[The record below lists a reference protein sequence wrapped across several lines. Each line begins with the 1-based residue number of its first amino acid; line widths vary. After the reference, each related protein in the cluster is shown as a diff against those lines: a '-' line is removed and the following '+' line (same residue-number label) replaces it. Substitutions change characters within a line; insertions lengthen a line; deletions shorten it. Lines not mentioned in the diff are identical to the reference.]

1 MIYWLS
7 SNFFLPYR
15 RFKKWTPVT
24 HHSTL
29 LRFLLRNRKPPSPRS
44 SFLAEEDKHSQRGG
58 WQLFCFLYTAR
69 YNSFVDLAIFTSGL
83 IPLACCFPMILTR
96 AFNNGAF
103 LKSVTLSTLQRV
115 LPYKPLQFYVSWA
128 NSENEQSISRKIY
141 TARLKTGCKT
151 WLSCSKAG

>member
-7 SNFFLPYR
+7 SNFFLLYR

-24 HHSTL
+24 HHSTRP
-29 LRFLLRNRKPPSPRS
+29 RFLLRNRKPPSPRS

-69 YNSFVDLAIFTSGL
+69 YINSFVDLAIFTSGL
-83 IPLACCFPMILTR
+83 ISLACCFPMILTR

-103 LKSVTLSTLQRV
+103 LKPVTLYRLFNVFCLGLQTTAILCVVDEFWVRTEHF
-115 LPYKPLQFYVSWA
+115 Q
-128 NSENEQSISRKIY
+128 ENLY
-141 TARLKTGCKT
+141 C
-151 WLSCSKAG
+151 